1 MRHFG
6 IYPTCTYFY
15 EEPNNTIFRRSTGN
29 HANGDPEYHYSQIGA
44 FGVDTSNIRSTI
56 DFRAITPVLYIQYDK
71 NYKNYKNYKNNE
83 NLS

>member
-1 MRHFG
+1 MRHFD

-56 DFRAITPVLYIQYDK
+56 DFRAITHVLYIQYDK
-71 NYKNYKNYKNNE
+71 NYKNYE